1 MRKYI
6 NLICCLMLFIGGI
19 TQGLNAQL
27 EEGQRFFISGFM
39 SMRYMQTEF
48 DSLHNSSAAG
58 YSPNINENVSFWQS
72 NLNLY
77 FTFKPTR
84 DWFAF
89 SEIRFNYAPTGDY
102 QLMPYDMD
110 GDGNNDTYS
119 FINSLTGQTEP
130 LPLIYALPNNTT
142 HVDRYFFMFD
152 YGSIYIERAYIEWE
166 RLAYAKL
173 RAGKYIT
180 PFGIFS
186 QDHGEPAT
194 TSIRLPL
201 VVSTSQPYYGMPLT
215 QTGVELYGEYG
226 IPLDILFEY
235 AAYVGNGISTGDA
248 ESDSFD
254 KNKSIGGF
262 MNFILHPIADNIY
275 IEFGGSVYYGERSLL
290 LYKVYKTVPG
300 IAPNEA
306 TDDPTDIATYVNFSS
321 DSSLDRYTARQM
333 ETSGLAHLKITIRS
347 LPLDGTFVLQAEG
360 IYQKIEMNN
369 DPRIVDPFSKQQL
382 IIEDYYYYAYY
393 IQGEYQFFGK
403 ITPYFRY
410 EYSDRDVKDP
420 LKLIWGKII
429 YLYVLGLNYKPD
441 PVVSIKAEWNHI
453 KSNTPLS
460 YFNNDFDVYTASVSL
475 AF

>member
-6 NLICCLMLFIGGI
+6 NLICCLMLFIGGV

-27 EEGQRFFISGFM
+27 LEEEQRLFISGFM

-48 DSLHNSSAAG
+48 DSFDNSSAAA

-84 DWFAF
+84 DWSAF

-102 QLMPYDMD
+102 QLTPYDMD
-110 GDGNNDTYS
+110 GDGSNDTYS
-119 FINSLTGQTEP
+119 FNNPLTGQTEP
-130 LPLIYALPNNTT
+130 LPLIYAMPNNTT

-152 YGSIYIERAYIEWE
+152 YGSIYIERAYIEWK

-180 PFGIFS
+180 PYGIFS

-201 VVSTSQPYYGMPLT
+201 VVSPPGNYGMPQT

-254 KNKSIGGF
+254 KNKSVGGF

-306 TDDPTDIATYVNFSS
+306 TDDPTDITTYVNFSS

-333 ETSGLAHLKITIRS
+333 ETSGLGHLKITIRS
-347 LPLDGTFVLQAEG
+347 LPLDGTFVLQTEG
-360 IYQKIEMNN
+360 LYQEIDMNN
-369 DPRIVDPFSKQQL
+369 DPRIVDPVSKQQL
-382 IIEDYYYYAYY
+382 TIEDYNYYTYY

-410 EYSDRDVKDP
+410 EYSYKDIKDP
-420 LKLIWGKII
+420 LKLTVSKSIN
-429 YLYVLGLNYKPD
+429 LQVVGLNFKPD
-441 PVVSIKAEWNHI
+441 PVVSIKAEWNHVNLHI
-453 KSNTPLS
+453 PLS
-460 YFNNDFDVYTASVSL
+460 YINNDFDVYTGSVSL